1 MIPAKVIP
9 MTEQDTLRLRANGI
23 LAQNEIAV
31 YIAEATWAEN
41 VETGM
46 RRRLFVEG
54 QMLESRRTLLHD

>member
-1 MIPAKVIP
+1 MTPAKVIP
-9 MTEQDTLRLRANGI
+9 MTQQDTLRLRANGI

-31 YIAEATWAEN
+31 YIAEAAWAEN

-46 RRRLFVEG
+46 RRRLFVES